1 MANERKTIV
10 TYKGTGSQKVFAFP
24 FDYLRKSF
32 IKVMIDGNIL
42 TYGTD
47 YTVSDKQLT
56 FTNAPALNA
65 IIVIYRETATDRLVA
80 WEDAS
85 VLRAGDLTLFEVQL
99 LHIAEETKDKVQEA
113 GLALDDLDGKW
124 DARLKV
130 LKNLLDPVDNL
141 DAVNKR
147 YFESVQAGYIQAS
160 QAKVDQA
167 TAQANFAQSKAN
179 DASASASAAR
189 TSELNAKASETAA
202 KTSETNAK
210 ASENAAKTS
219 ETNAKTS
226 ETNARTSETN
236 AANSASQSA
245 TSASNAANSATQAYN
260 YMQQT
265 NNAAGYT
272 KAEADGKFAP
282 SGFGLGGGVTVKD
295 DVHRHLPS
303 GFYLTSS
310 AGVDWYV
317 LNLLNPLSTVDN
329 PKFFQMTMDNSNKNL
344 YARVVNDSSEVNKA
358 WKQLASIDVVPKLH
372 CFKFATASQYIASIK
387 PVKVNGLEFT
397 VTPRSA
403 SSNFL
408 IIAVINGSMTYV
420 SSSLLFRNGS
430 PILSH
435 GVNNNEPGS
444 QATTYITKSDDYM
457 LHQTIQYVDAPGT
470 TNPVMYDVRCTSG
483 WGGTTYGLYI
493 NNRASGD
500 MATPSTLTIIEF

>member
-1 MANERKTIV
+1 MASERKTIV

-32 IKVMIDGNIL
+32 IKVMIDGNPL

-56 FTNAPALNA
+56 FTNAPVLNA

-147 YFESVQAGYIQAS
+147 YFESTQAGYIQAS

-219 ETNAKTS
+219 ETNAKAS
-226 ETNARTSETN
+226 ENAAKTSETN

-282 SGFGLGGGVTVKD
+282 SGYGLGSVPQVKD
-295 DVHRHLPS
+295 SVHLHLPS
-303 GFYLTSS
+303 GFYYTG
-310 AGVDWYV
+310 AGTGSDWYV
-317 LNLLNPLSTVDN
+317 LNILHPSSTPDN
-329 PKFFQMTMDNSNKNL
+329 PKFFQLTMDSVNKNF
-344 YARVVNDSSEVNKA
+344 YARVVNNAGEVNAA
-358 WKQLASIDVVPKLH
+358 WKRSITTGDIAILTGTVNHGGTIPLPSGFTQDQCKWFVSMNYDHQNSWDVYEGGPAYIHYLSQCAADANRVV
-372 CFKFATASQYIASIK
+372 TA
-387 PVKVNGLEFT
+387 
-397 VTPRSA
+397 R
-403 SSNFL
+403 
-408 IIAVINGSMTYV
+408 
-420 SSSLLFRNGS
+420 
-430 PILSH
+430 
-435 GVNNNEPGS
+435 
-444 QATTYITKSDDYM
+444 TYIYE
-457 LHQTIQYVDAPGT
+457 LG
-470 TNPVMYDVRCTSG
+470 G
-483 WGGTTYGLYI
+483 WLANGIANYI
-493 NNRASGD
+493 
-500 MATPSTLTIIEF
+500 IIGVK

>member
-32 IKVMIDGNIL
+32 IKVMIDGNPL

-56 FTNAPALNA
+56 FTNAPVLNA

-99 LHIAEETKDKVQEA
+99 LHIAEETKDNVQEA

-147 YFESVQAGYIQAS
+147 YFESTQAGYIQAS

-189 TSELNAKASETAA
+189 TSELNAKTSETNA

-219 ETNAKTS
+219 EANAKAS
-226 ETNARTSETN
+226 ENAAKTSETN
-236 AANSASQSA
+236 AANSASQAA

-260 YMQQT
+260 YMQQAS
-265 NNAAGYT
+265 NNAGYT
-272 KAEADGKFAP
+272 KAQADAKFAP
-282 SGFGLGGGVTVKD
+282 SGFGYEAQAKQLPDGYNLDNLVNSGIYMGKNLTAYGGTWTNPDWWWIEVIRHNDLWVYQRITSFENTYSDSGGRSWHRWKQNGTWQQSEPYRWKD
-295 DVHRHLPS
+295 VGACIAILQGTIVHGGTLPLPS
-303 GFYLTSS
+303 GFTQDQCKWIVSPYQDHQVRAWNVYDGD
-310 AGVDWYV
+310 AGADYV
-317 LNLLNPLSTVDN
+317 HYRSYCYTDAN
-329 PKFFQMTMDNSNKNL
+329 
-344 YARVVNDSSEVNKA
+344 RVV
-358 WKQLASIDVVPKLH
+358 H
-372 CFKFATASQYIASIK
+372 C
-387 PVKVNGLEFT
+387 G
-397 VTPRSA
+397 
-403 SSNFL
+403 
-408 IIAVINGSMTYV
+408 
-420 SSSLLFRNGS
+420 
-430 PILSH
+430 
-435 GVNNNEPGS
+435 
-444 QATTYITKSDDYM
+444 TYIEEIGGMSW
-457 LHQTIQYVDAPGT
+457 
-470 TNPVMYDVRCTSG
+470 SG
-483 WGGTTYGLYI
+483 IANYLVIGVKY
-493 NNRASGD
+493 
-500 MATPSTLTIIEF
+500 

>member
-1 MANERKTIV
+1 MASERKTIV

-32 IKVMIDGNIL
+32 IKVMIDGNHL

-56 FTNAPALNA
+56 FTNAPVLNA
-65 IIVIYRETATDRLVA
+65 IVVIYRETATDRLVA

-113 GLALDDLDGKW
+113 GLSLDDLDGKW

-147 YFESVQAGYIQAS
+147 YFESTQAGYIQAS

-179 DASASASAAR
+179 DASASASAAH
-189 TSELNAKASETAA
+189 TSEVNAKASETNAKTSETNAKASETNA

-210 ASENAAKTS
+210 ASENATK
-219 ETNAKTS
+219 
-226 ETNARTSETN
+226 TSETN

-265 NNAAGYT
+265 NNAAVYT

-282 SGFGLGGGVTVKD
+282 SGYGLGSVPPVKD
-295 DVHRHLPS
+295 SIQLHLPS
-303 GFYLTSS
+303 GFYYTG
-310 AGVDWYV
+310 AGTGSDWYV
-317 LNLLNPLSTVDN
+317 LNILHPSSTPDN
-329 PKFFQMTMDNSNKNL
+329 PKFFQLTMDSVNKNF
-344 YARVVNDSSEVNKA
+344 YARVVNNAGEVNTS
-358 WKQLASIDVVPKLH
+358 WKRSITTGDIAILTGTIAHGGTIPLPSGFTQDQCRWMVSTYDDNPSLH
-372 CFKFATASQYIASIK
+372 TWY
-387 PVKVNGLEFT
+387 
-397 VTPRSA
+397 
-403 SSNFL
+403 
-408 IIAVINGSMTYV
+408 INGGGANMHYRFQCYAAGNRGV
-420 SSSLLFRNGS
+420 VCQVF
-430 PILSH
+430 H
-435 GVNNNEPGS
+435 GYGGQSGTWVASTAN
-444 QATTYITKSDDYM
+444 YI
-457 LHQTIQYVDAPGT
+457 
-470 TNPVMYDVRCTSG
+470 
-483 WGGTTYGLYI
+483 
-493 NNRASGD
+493 
-500 MATPSTLTIIEF
+500 IIGVK

>member
-1 MANERKTIV
+1 MASERKTIV

-32 IKVMIDGNIL
+32 IKVMIDGNPL

-56 FTNAPALNA
+56 FTNAPVLNA

-147 YFESVQAGYIQAS
+147 YFESTQAGYIQAS

-210 ASENAAKTS
+210 AS
-219 ETNAKTS
+219 
-226 ETNARTSETN
+226 
-236 AANSASQSA
+236 
-245 TSASNAANSATQAYN
+245 
-260 YMQQT
+260 
-265 NNAAGYT
+265 
-272 KAEADGKFAP
+272 
-282 SGFGLGGGVTVKD
+282 
-295 DVHRHLPS
+295 
-303 GFYLTSS
+303 
-310 AGVDWYV
+310 
-317 LNLLNPLSTVDN
+317 
-329 PKFFQMTMDNSNKNL
+329 
-344 YARVVNDSSEVNKA
+344 
-358 WKQLASIDVVPKLH
+358 
-372 CFKFATASQYIASIK
+372 
-387 PVKVNGLEFT
+387 
-397 VTPRSA
+397 
-403 SSNFL
+403 
-408 IIAVINGSMTYV
+408 
-420 SSSLLFRNGS
+420 
-430 PILSH
+430 
-435 GVNNNEPGS
+435 
-444 QATTYITKSDDYM
+444 
-457 LHQTIQYVDAPGT
+457 
-470 TNPVMYDVRCTSG
+470 
-483 WGGTTYGLYI
+483 
-493 NNRASGD
+493 
-500 MATPSTLTIIEF
+500 

>member
-32 IKVMIDGNIL
+32 IKVMIDGNPL

-47 YTVSDKQLT
+47 YTVADKQLT

-130 LKNLLDPVDNL
+130 LKNLLDPVDSL

-147 YFESVQAGYIQAS
+147 YFESTQAGYIQAS

-219 ETNAKTS
+219 ETNAKAS
-226 ETNARTSETN
+226 ENAAKTSETN
-236 AANSASQSA
+236 AASSASQAA
-245 TSASNAANSATQAYN
+245 TSASNAANSATEAYN

-272 KAEADGKFAP
+272 KAQADAKFSP
-282 SGFGLGGGVTVKD
+282 SGFGYDSQAKQLPEGYNLDNLLNSGIYMGVNLTAFGGTWTSTEWFWVEVIRHDDLWVYQRVTAFGTSNTGIGGRSWYRWKQGGTWQQWKD
-295 DVHRHLPS
+295 VGAGITILQGTIGHGGTLPLPS
-303 GFYLTSS
+303 GFTQDQCKWIVSPYQDHQLRSWDVYEG
-310 AGVDWYV
+310 GVGADYV
-317 LNLLNPLSTVDN
+317 HYRNFCYTDAN
-329 PKFFQMTMDNSNKNL
+329 
-344 YARVVNDSSEVNKA
+344 RVVYCGV
-358 WKQLASIDVVPKLH
+358 
-372 CFKFATASQYIASIK
+372 YIQEIGGYHWSGIANYLVIG
-387 PVKVNGLEFT
+387 VK
-397 VTPRSA
+397 
-403 SSNFL
+403 
-408 IIAVINGSMTYV
+408 Y
-420 SSSLLFRNGS
+420 
-430 PILSH
+430 
-435 GVNNNEPGS
+435 
-444 QATTYITKSDDYM
+444 
-457 LHQTIQYVDAPGT
+457 
-470 TNPVMYDVRCTSG
+470 
-483 WGGTTYGLYI
+483 
-493 NNRASGD
+493 
-500 MATPSTLTIIEF
+500 